1 MNKND
6 DVFFFF
12 DVTIEWQELQRFED
26 SFGIWQFRKS
36 TRVIKEVWERCFRR
50 IVVVP
55 VLHSHE
61 SFRKQFQNG

>member
-6 DVFFFF
+6 DVFFL

-36 TRVIKEVWERCFRR
+36 TRVIKEVWERCFTR

-61 SFRKQFQNG
+61 SFRKQFQNA